1 MSSITEGNLKKLS
14 KINYA
19 KQVIDKVSASTLNH
33 SVESISTTRTHSVK
47 RKKKIGSKKRS
58 ALLGINPNRIV
69 IENHRNVESLDAPAP
84 QPESK
89 KVKLTEGIQNFA
101 QIKTNCFDID
111 ELINEGNGLRDNEI
125 LSIYGKAG
133 LGKTQ
138 ICHTYA
144 ANCLRQWPNSK
155 VVWIGCN
162 NGSFRPSRIKEILES
177 SDESSDGAGKL
188 LDNLLYVDLQKNFKN
203 GNTLDGVEIFVKKA
217 MNFANV
223 KLLVI
228 DSIGNAY
235 KIHRDSIKTGA
246 LNSSVSPKMALHAA
260 LRRIEDYSL
269 KMKNPII
276 LTNDVVANMTNG
288 SMLSC
293 TMKNQSAS
301 FNVRPVANI
310 DSHATAIYRLSRHH
324 GNERRKITS
333 LNNKNEILCEAMF
346 DIVPKGLAGQR

>member
-138 ICHTYA
+138 ICHIFA
-144 ANCLRQWPNSK
+144 ANCLFNDSKSK
-155 VVWIGCN
+155 VIWISCN
-162 NGSFRPSRIKEILES
+162 SNSFRPSRIKEILQS
-177 SDESSDGAGKL
+177 K
-188 LDNLLYVDLQKNFKN
+188 NLP
-203 GNTLDGVEIFVKKA
+203 NTEISK
-217 MNFANV
+217 
-223 KLLVI
+223 
-228 DSIGNAY
+228 
-235 KIHRDSIKTGA
+235 
-246 LNSSVSPKMALHAA
+246 
-260 LRRIEDYSL
+260 
-269 KMKNPII
+269 
-276 LTNDVVANMTNG
+276 
-288 SMLSC
+288 
-293 TMKNQSAS
+293 
-301 FNVRPVANI
+301 
-310 DSHATAIYRLSRHH
+310 
-324 GNERRKITS
+324 
-333 LNNKNEILCEAMF
+333 
-346 DIVPKGLAGQR
+346 